1 MARAGP
7 PLCKDRD
14 AGCVDWAASGECERN
29 AGFMRVACAASC
41 DACGSSDGGPAAA
54 LPALPLNAPAPGVL
68 RLRTSLGDIRIR
80 LRPALAPRT
89 TAYLRELAA
98 ASAAYDAPGGATGAQ
113 PCTACR
119 FYRAE
124 ARPAPGAVDN
134 FGGPGP
140 PYALIQGSFASPS
153 FAAIEREAAP
163 LVERGDA
170 CLIGTGPDFFLA
182 VGPHPEWGAGHTV
195 FGRVVGGMRVVDA
208 IAEGQPKHEE
218 TWGETHVTT
227 LVTPLPFTLT
237 LEELEADDPP
247 GDDAPLF
254 VAKAY

>member
-1 MARAGP
+1 
-7 PLCKDRD
+7 
-14 AGCVDWAASGECERN
+14 
-29 AGFMRVACAASC
+29 MRVACAAAC
-41 DACGSSDGGPAAA
+41 DACSDAADGGPAAA
-54 LPALPLNAPAPGVL
+54 LPALPATDPQPAVL
-68 RLRTSLGDIRIR
+68 RLRTTLGDIRIQ
-80 LRPALAPRT
+80 LRPKLAPRT
-89 TAYLRELAA
+89 AAYLRELASASQA
-98 ASAAYDAPGGATGAQ
+98 APPETGGAAL
-113 PCTACR
+113 CTACR

-140 PYALIQGSFASPS
+140 PYALIQGSFAS
-153 FAAIEREAAP
+153 AAFVPIEREAAP

-227 LVTPLPFTLT
+227 LVTPLPFTLA
-237 LEELEADDPP
+237 LVQADD
-247 GDDAPLF
+247 GAADDAP
-254 VAKAY
+254 VA

>member
-1 MARAGP
+1 MHLLTPPRAGP

-29 AGFMRVACAASC
+29 TGFMRVACAASC
-41 DACGSSDGGPAAA
+41 VACGSADGGPAAA
-54 LPALPLNAPAPGVL
+54 LPALPDTAPAPGVL
-68 RLRTSLGDIRIR
+68 RLHTLLGDIRIQ

-89 TAYLRELAA
+89 AAYLRELAA
-98 ASAAYDAPGGATGAQ
+98 ASTGGDG
-113 PCTACR
+113 PCTSCR

-124 ARPAPGAVDN
+124 ARPAPGAIDN
-134 FGGPGP
+134 YGGPGP

-153 FAAIEREAAP
+153 FVAIEREAAP

-195 FGRVVGGMRVVDA
+195 FGRVVGGMKVVDA
-208 IAEGQPKHEE
+208 IAEDQPKHEE
-218 TWGETHVTT
+218 TWGETHVPT
-227 LVTPLPFTLT
+227 LVTPRPFTLA
-237 LEELEADDPP
+237 LEASGADDPP
-247 GDDAPLF
+247 AEPLDAPLY
-254 VAKAY
+254 VARSA